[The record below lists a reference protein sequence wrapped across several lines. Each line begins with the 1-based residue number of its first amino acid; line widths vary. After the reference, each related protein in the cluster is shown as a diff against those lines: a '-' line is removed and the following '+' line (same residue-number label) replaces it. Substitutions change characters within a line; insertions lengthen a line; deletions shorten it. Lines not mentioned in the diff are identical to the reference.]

1 MTTQRLLAL
10 DIGEKRIGIAV
21 SDLLGVTAQGVGVY
35 NRVNTQKD
43 LAYLTEVFREYEC
56 TGLVIG
62 LPRHLSGE
70 LGTVAPH
77 IMKFGRQLGASCGVE
92 PVFWDERL
100 TTVQAEKAML
110 EGNLSR
116 KKRRQIIDQLAAQ
129 LILDSYLGFRRTQQN
144 QHS

>member
-1 MTTQRLLAL
+1 MNVERLMAL

-35 NRVNTQKD
+35 NRVNNQKD
-43 LAYLTEVFREYEC
+43 LAYLTELFRQYEC

-62 LPRHLSGE
+62 LPHHLSGE
-70 LGTVAPH
+70 LGTVAPR
-77 IMKFGRQLGASCGVE
+77 IMKFGKRLGASCGVE

-100 TTVQAEKAML
+100 TTVQAERALL

-116 KKRRQIIDQLAAQ
+116 KRRRQIIDQLAAQ
-129 LILDSYLGFRRTQQN
+129 LILDS
-144 QHS
+144 

>member
-1 MTTQRLLAL
+1 MNVERLMAL

-35 NRVNTQKD
+35 NRVNNQKD
-43 LAYLTEVFREYEC
+43 LAYLTELFRQYEC

-62 LPRHLSGE
+62 LPHHLSGE
-70 LGTVAPH
+70 LGTVAPR
-77 IMKFGRQLGASCGVE
+77 IMKFGKRLGASCGVE

-100 TTVQAEKAML
+100 TTVQAERALL

-116 KKRRQIIDQLAAQ
+116 KRRRQIIDQLAAQ
-129 LILDSYLGFRRTQQN
+129 LILDSYLNYRRTRQN
-144 QHS
+144 

>member
-1 MTTQRLLAL
+1 MNVERLMAL

-35 NRVNTQKD
+35 NRVNNQKD
-43 LAYLTEVFREYEC
+43 LAYLTELFRQYEC

-62 LPRHLSGE
+62 LPHHLSGE
-70 LGTVAPH
+70 LGTVALR
-77 IMKFGRQLGASCGVE
+77 IMKFGKRLGASCGVE

-100 TTVQAEKAML
+100 TTVQAERALL

-116 KKRRQIIDQLAAQ
+116 KRRRQIIDQLAAQ
-129 LILDSYLGFRRTQQN
+129 LILDSYLNYRRTRQN
-144 QHS
+144 QDW